1 MNLIKS
7 NGKETQKKKKKKK
20 RKENNDLSC
29 ESDVKCNFHPCHF
42 LDFHLTKIVP
52 YTLKLTA
59 I

>member
-1 MNLIKS
+1 M
-7 NGKETQKKKKKKK
+7 GKKLKKKKKKK